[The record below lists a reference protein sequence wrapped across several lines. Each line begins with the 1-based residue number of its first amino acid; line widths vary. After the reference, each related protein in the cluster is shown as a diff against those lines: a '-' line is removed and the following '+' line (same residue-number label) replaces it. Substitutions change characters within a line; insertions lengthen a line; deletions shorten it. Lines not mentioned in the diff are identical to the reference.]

1 MKKRFRGLL
10 SLLLAVLLAAS
21 VLPMPAMAVNDFAL
35 TSPSL
40 IGTITGWNGDIPLNE
55 TAPGIW
61 QKTIT
66 GLAAGT
72 HEFKIRNL
80 GVWDVSL
87 GGTFGSFGTAFDLT
101 APGSNIAITLS
112 AVTDLT
118 FTLDLT
124 AYNTADGT
132 GAKLTVT
139 DTPAPQKTT
148 FTASVIMQDYTY
160 GETPSV
166 PAVSDN
172 PGQGEVTYRYNT
184 TQSDVGAQKWE
195 NITATTLNADTYY
208 IRAEIAETAT
218 HAACTTDWS
227 PFSVKRGRYSSDV
240 LMTDYTFGGTL
251 PTPAVTNNPESG
263 AVKFWYNT
271 ENMVSGSVEWKDMT
285 STTLQPATY
294 YMWAEID
301 STANYYYVWTS
312 TVPFTVAPQ
321 QAPAPTPPIPTGMGQ
336 IHVCINQ
343 CEVCGKCTNMVCE
356 SVICRDKCTRYDV
369 PFSDVAKTDPFYEDV
384 MLASHAGLMEGVGEG
399 KFAPYL
405 TTDRAM
411 IATVL
416 WRLEGQPAANRSI
429 PFMDID
435 VGGWYGSAVIWA
447 NQMGIVLG
455 YGDGTFRPHQGITRE
470 ELAAVLYRYAK
481 FKGMDV
487 TASADVTGEVSNW
500 AKEAVR
506 WAAAEKILLPVDGQ
520 MLAKEPALRYQ
531 VATAFTELLYR

>member
-21 VLPMPAMAVNDFAL
+21 VLPVPAMAD
-35 TSPSL
+35 
-40 IGTITGWNGDIPLNE
+40 GG
-55 TAPGIW
+55 TAP
-61 QKTIT
+61 
-66 GLAAGT
+66 
-72 HEFKIRNL
+72 
-80 GVWDVSL
+80 
-87 GGTFGSFGTAFDLT
+87 
-101 APGSNIAITLS
+101 APPNPPVIKQP
-112 AVTDLT
+112 
-118 FTLDLT
+118 FTSD
-124 AYNTADGT
+124 
-132 GAKLTVT
+132 
-139 DTPAPQKTT
+139 
-148 FTASVIMQDYTY
+148 VIMQDYTY
-160 GETPSV
+160 GETPSE
-166 PAVSDN
+166 PAVSQN
-172 PGQGEVTYRYNT
+172 PGQGDVTYWYNT
-184 TQSDVGAQKWE
+184 TPSDSGAQKWE
-195 NITATTLNADTYY
+195 NITATTLNADYYY

-271 ENMVSGSVEWKDMT
+271 EDMVSGSVEWKDMT

-301 STANYYYVWTS
+301 STTNYYYVRTS
-312 TVPFTVAPQ
+312 TVPFTVSPQ
-321 QAPAPTPPIPTGMGQ
+321 QAPTPTPTPQRPISTLQ

-455 YGDGTFRPHQGITRE
+455 YGDGTFRPHQDITRE

-487 TASADVTGEVSNW
+487 TASADVTDEVSDW